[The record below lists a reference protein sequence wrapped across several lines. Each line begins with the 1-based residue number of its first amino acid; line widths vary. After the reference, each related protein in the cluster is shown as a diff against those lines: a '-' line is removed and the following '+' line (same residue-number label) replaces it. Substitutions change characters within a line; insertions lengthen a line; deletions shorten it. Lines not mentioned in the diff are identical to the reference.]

1 MLAYVYWHAAPTN
14 MVAAEYEKTL
24 LRFGYALAA
33 TKSPGLIGN
42 ASYAV
47 GATPWLG
54 EPGYED
60 WAWLEGSWALDSLNE
75 HAVSGPMEQPHNAIA
90 QATKH
95 GGHGALYYLVTGEH
109 EIPGDSK
116 VFWLSRPRGVD
127 WREAMPGIVGSA
139 GAKVSAWRR
148 QMVLGP
154 SAEFALSASPGI
166 SRLSV
171 PKGCTSIAVERR
183 RLR

>member
-1 MLAYVYWHAAPTN
+1 MLAYAYWHAAPRG
-14 MVAAEYEKTL
+14 MAAAEVEKGL
-24 LRFGYALAA
+24 LRLRHALAHA
-33 TKSPGLIGN
+33 TSPGFLGN

-60 WAWLEGSWALDSLNE
+60 WAWLAGSWALDSLNE
-75 HAVSGPMEQPHNAIA
+75 HAVSGPLAQPHNAIA
-90 QATKH
+90 HAPQH

-154 SAEFALSASPGI
+154 STEFALIAPPGTSGLTI
-166 SRLSV
+166 
-171 PKGCTSIAVERR
+171 PKGWTSIAVERR

>member
-1 MLAYVYWHAAPTN
+1 MLAYVYWHAAPAS
-14 MVAAEYEKTL
+14 MAVADYENTL
-24 LRFGYALAA
+24 LRFGRALAGA
-33 TKSPGLIGN
+33 KSPGFLGN

-47 GATPWLG
+47 GETLWLG

-60 WAWLEGSWALDSLNE
+60 WVWLDGSWALDPLNE
-75 HAVSGPMEQPHNAIA
+75 RAVSGPMEQPHHAIA

-95 GGHGALYYLVTGEH
+95 GGYGALYYLVAGEH
-109 EIPGDSK
+109 DIPGDSK
-116 VFWLSRPRGVD
+116 AFWLSRPRGID

-139 GAKVSAWRR
+139 GAGANAWRR

-154 SAEFALSASPGI
+154 STEFVLIAQPGT
-166 SRLSV
+166 SGLTV
-171 PKGCTSIAVERR
+171 PKGWTAIAVERR